1 MIRRA
6 AIEILAILGF
16 ATAALT
22 GVRWLFGGAW

>member
-6 AIEILAILGF
+6 AIEILAVFGF
-16 ATAALT
+16 AAMALA